1 MKAPSGKA
9 VPAYTRFSNTEC
21 EFYPCHGIEGQNCLF
36 CYCPLYCMEC
46 GGTYTMANGV
56 RDCSSCT
63 IVHGEG
69 GYEYVQKKLREAYG
83 FGPGPAQPNGG

>member
-1 MKAPSGKA
+1 
-9 VPAYTRFSNTEC
+9 
-21 EFYPCHGIEGQNCLF
+21 
-36 CYCPLYCMEC
+36 MEC